1 MIDLIR
7 LSVALIAAAL
17 VGASLGAWLALPSN
31 PADRGAWPD
40 EDKCKVC
47 PYNPHNND
55 DTTLQ

>member
-1 MIDLIR
+1 MIDLLR

-31 PADRGAWPD
+31 QADRGTWPD

-47 PYNPHNND
+47 PFRPD
-55 DTTLQ
+55 DEKEE